1 VVKSVSVGRSPPS
14 EAFSQVHAS
23 VTVSVYWA
31 GSSYDHAKERQ
42 ITYRPGEH
50 HRSKASRLVLRSQL
64 QHAHKCILLQDEHLL
79 HVSRFFE
86 VLRRNAWRQT
96 YGMSS
101 VVP

>member
-1 VVKSVSVGRSPPS
+1 M
-14 EAFSQVHAS
+14 
-23 VTVSVYWA
+23 TN
-31 GSSYDHAKERQ
+31 AKERQ

-50 HRSKASRLVLRSQL
+50 HRSKGSRLVLRSQL
-64 QHAHKCILLQDEHLL
+64 QHAHKCILLQDEYLL

-86 VLRRNAWRQT
+86 VLSRNAWRQT